1 MNSFDFLIVV
11 SILLAPNA
19 MAFDLNSLDNVPVT
33 KRAICYPYICLEAE
47 KDGLKYLVVEDDRSD
62 DIIFVFLVEGKDLKM
77 IYARD
82 RI

>member
-1 MNSFDFLIVV
+1 MNAFDFLIVV

-33 KRAICYPYICLEAE
+33 KKSICHPYICLEAE

-62 DIIFVFLVEGKDLKM
+62 DIIFVFLVEGEELRLV
-77 IYARD
+77 YARD
-82 RI
+82 TI